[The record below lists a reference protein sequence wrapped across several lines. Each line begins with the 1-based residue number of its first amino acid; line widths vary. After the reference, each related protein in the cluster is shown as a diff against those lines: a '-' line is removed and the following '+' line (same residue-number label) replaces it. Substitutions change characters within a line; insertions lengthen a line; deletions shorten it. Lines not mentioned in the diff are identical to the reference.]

1 MLLASHKAGFF
12 FGDQEK
18 TGVSSSAGTQ
28 VSNKGRIRPSE
39 FCSSEQEGEMVVPK
53 VRGAPNPAHGPGL

>member
-1 MLLASHKAGFF
+1 MFLDSHKAEFF

-18 TGVSSSAGTQ
+18 TRVSFSAGTQ

-39 FCSSEQEGEMVVPK
+39 LCSSEQEGGMVVPK
-53 VRGAPNPAHGPGL
+53 VRGAPTPAHGPGL